1 MLVIFFN
8 RHNFFNK
15 DLREMLH
22 TLGTFSVSGVIFN
35 MVVILITSITGTTN
49 RIQDLPRFTMDKL
62 YNTEA
67 Y

>member
-1 MLVIFFN
+1 
-8 RHNFFNK
+8 
-15 DLREMLH
+15 MLH